1 MILLLFSYTRTGSRI
16 NARLTLNQLYSYINS
31 SMEPVSMENLG
42 NQDFHETEEL
52 SLLERVGRDRLVSKG
67 TSEKVDE
74 TKQDIFLER

>member
-1 MILLLFSYTRTGSRI
+1 
-16 NARLTLNQLYSYINS
+16 
-31 SMEPVSMENLG
+31 MEPVSMENLG